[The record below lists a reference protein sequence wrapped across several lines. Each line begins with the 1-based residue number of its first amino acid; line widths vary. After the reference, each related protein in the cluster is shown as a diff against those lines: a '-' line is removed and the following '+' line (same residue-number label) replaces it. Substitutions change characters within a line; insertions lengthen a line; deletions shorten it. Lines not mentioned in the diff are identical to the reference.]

1 MKRVRIIGI
10 AAAFIFA
17 VCLFVFLTKL
27 NESKE
32 IPKTQVVIATTN
44 IPINATITEEM
55 LMVAEMPSE
64 AVMSDAILSIES
76 VVGQTVNST
85 VYAGD
90 QLRACRLVQYGD
102 PESGT
107 LSYIVKEGMRA
118 ISINVTDI
126 EGVSGMLKP
135 GNHIDLIAQ
144 YETETGAVDEGGIP
158 IKEQAARIILQNV
171 EILAVDA
178 YMTPAGAPSDVMY
191 TKLTLSVT
199 PEQAIELS
207 FVDNLGTI
215 RAVLRSTL
223 DTETIEEHSI
233 TVDDIHITRD

>member
-1 MKRVRIIGI
+1 YV
-10 AAAFIFA
+10 
-17 VCLFVFLTKL
+17 
-27 NESKE
+27 
-32 IPKTQVVIATTN
+32 
-44 IPINATITEEM
+44 
-55 LMVAEMPSE
+55 
-64 AVMSDAILSIES
+64 
-76 VVGQTVNST
+76 
-85 VYAGD
+85 
-90 QLRACRLVQYGD
+90 
-102 PESGT
+102 
-107 LSYIVKEGMRA
+107 VKEGMRA
-118 ISINVTDI
+118 ISINVTDV

-144 YETETGAVDEGGIP
+144 YETETGAVDETGIP

-178 YMTPAGAPSDVMY
+178 YMTPAGAPSDVGY

-223 DTETIEEHSI
+223 DEEVIEEHSI

>member
-1 MKRVRIIGI
+1 MKRVKIIGI

-17 VCLFVFLTKL
+17 LCLFVFLTRL

-32 IPKTQVVIATTN
+32 IPKTQVVVAATN
-44 IPINATITEEM
+44 IPINSAISEDM
-55 LMVAEMPSE
+55 LMLVDIPTE
-64 AVMSDAILSIES
+64 AVMSDAALSMES
-76 VVGQTVNST
+76 IIGQTVNST
-85 VYAGD
+85 IYAGD
-90 QLRACRLVQYGD
+90 QIRACRLVQYGD

-107 LSYIVKEGMRA
+107 LSYIVQEGMRA
-118 ISINVTDI
+118 ISINVTDV

-144 YETETGAVDEGGIP
+144 YETETGAVDDSGVP

-178 YMTPAGAPSDVMY
+178 YMTPAGAPSDVLY

-199 PEQAIELS
+199 PEQAVELS

-223 DTETIEEHSI
+223 DEETIQEHSI